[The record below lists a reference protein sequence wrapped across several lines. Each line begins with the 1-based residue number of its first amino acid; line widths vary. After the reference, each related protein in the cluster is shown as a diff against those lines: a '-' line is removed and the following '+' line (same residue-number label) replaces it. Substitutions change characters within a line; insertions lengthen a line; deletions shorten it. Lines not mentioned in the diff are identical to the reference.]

1 MMRRLRWVVS
11 GLLFAVAAMALSGC
25 TVDPEVDPYSSAMY
39 YDGAPIPRFTSVDA
53 ENLAGDLADAEQRH
67 GMCFGWSLLDGST
80 NIAQTGS
87 SRGPDIDASTCESYA
102 IVRLSVGY
110 TSESSEF
117 NDAAGIEVFGSPD
130 HPAVNSLSEADF
142 ERLGITREVMVDDP
156 VAATGHA
163 ALALPLLLIE
173 AGELEPVDDTAADTN
188 GAATAT
194 ARPLPDAGGTDF
206 PITGIVSIGL
216 FGLSAVGAVVTGVV
230 MSRKTSSGEGSPP
243 TS

>member
-1 MMRRLRWVVS
+1 MMRLLRWVLS
-11 GLLFAVAAMALSGC
+11 GLLLSVAAMALSGC
-25 TVDPEVDPYSSAMY
+25 TIDPEVDPYSTAMY
-39 YDGAPIPRFTSVDA
+39 YDGVPIPRFTSVDA
-53 ENLAGDLADAEQRH
+53 ENLAGDLAEAEQRH
-67 GMCFGWSLLDGST
+67 DMCFGWSLLDGST
-80 NIAQTGS
+80 NIAQSGS
-87 SRGPDIDASTCESYA
+87 SRGPGTDASTCESYA

-117 NDAAGIEVFGSPD
+117 NDAAGIEVLGSTD

-173 AGELEPVDDTAADTN
+173 AGELEPVEDTAGDSP
-188 GAATAT
+188 GAATET
-194 ARPLPDAGGTDF
+194 VRPLPDAGGTDF
-206 PITGIVSIGL
+206 PVIGIVSVVL
-216 FGLSAVGAVVTGVV
+216 FGLGAVGAVVTGVV
-230 MSRKTSSGEGSPP
+230 MSRKTSNDDRLPP